1 MHPISQNPK
10 AHCFPANHHGLPPI
24 MSFTTQREA
33 IFIAAVFYEH
43 LILCLTYIDKT
54 ILIYTFILNT
64 YFSFIILTCIYVY
77 GIEFRHVNNS
87 HDLIFS
93 HVLLFVILSCDISD
107 SKLWKKLLAIKKYIS
122 FLRLD

>member
-1 MHPISQNPK
+1 
-10 AHCFPANHHGLPPI
+10 

-107 SKLWKKLLAIKKYIS
+107 SKL
-122 FLRLD
+122 